1 MALELDEATASVHPP
16 DRGPPTAAEIR
27 NECLGRWVALDG
39 GGGAPGAA
47 SANSDEGLINRGDG
61 ESGGGSEGT
70 GESGTRWPDRRT
82 EGTEMRL
89 FKSREEKEQ
98 IDAGRSEW
106 EEFVRTASQGTPEQ
120 IKGALVRLEQS
131 PNVRALSDKERRR
144 RGYEAFERY
153 AENVLADDFLTAE
166 EEEVFDL
173 VAERLGVPQED
184 WSGRLRPL
192 LLRVMV
198 ARANDGRLDA
208 LPNPKLMAKKGEVVH
223 LETAAGLMKEVV
235 QREWRSGSGGV
246 SFKIAP
252 GVRYRTGQTRGRSVV
267 VGSQIVIEDSGVLS
281 VSSQRAVFIGSRKTI
296 ECAYSKLVNVEVFTD
311 GIQFHVSN
319 RQKPTLLR
327 LDAGVGDLVAAT
339 INATIPSD

>member
-1 MALELDEATASVHPP
+1 
-16 DRGPPTAAEIR
+16 
-27 NECLGRWVALDG
+27 
-39 GGGAPGAA
+39 
-47 SANSDEGLINRGDG
+47 
-61 ESGGGSEGT
+61 
-70 GESGTRWPDRRT
+70 
-82 EGTEMRL
+82 MRL

-281 VSSQRAVFIGSRKTI
+281 VSSQRAVFIGSRKTV